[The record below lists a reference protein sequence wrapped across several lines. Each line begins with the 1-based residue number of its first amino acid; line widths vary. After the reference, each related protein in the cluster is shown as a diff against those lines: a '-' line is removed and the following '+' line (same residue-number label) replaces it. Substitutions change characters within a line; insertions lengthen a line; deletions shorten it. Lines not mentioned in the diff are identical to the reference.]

1 MAENFPIIDSHIHLY
16 PESEIPTLSWATPE
30 NPLAKQ
36 HSVEDYKEATATSP
50 APVKGFIF
58 LETDRKH
65 DLEAGAKDGSGWEYP
80 LMEVSWL
87 KRIALGQPK
96 AGEGH
101 AAEDAGLCSAYIPWA
116 PIPSGAAA
124 MEKYLAKAEG
134 AAGDSWSK
142 VRGFRYL
149 LQDKPD
155 GTALGDGFIESLK
168 LLGRKGYVFDVGVN
182 QHDRGR
188 IQLEE
193 TVEMID
199 KAHDGV
205 PDEEKVVFI
214 LNHLCKPDL
223 TVINIH
229 TDTSFIA
236 WRTAM
241 FTLSKCS
248 STYMKLSGAFPE
260 MDDSLKNR
268 PVEDIFEAIMPWLSV
283 VLAAFGPSRIMFGSD
298 WPVCTVGVDGAW
310 EKWRQIV
317 DRLCYMASLGDEDKE
332 MIWSGTALKAYG
344 IQTEQRSQFE
354 FVY

>member
-1 MAENFPIIDSHIHLY
+1 MADDFSVIDSHIHLY
-16 PESEIPTLSWATPE
+16 PENEIPTLAWATTE

-36 HSVEDYKEATATSP
+36 HSVYDYKIASAH
-50 APVKGFIF
+50 APVEGFIF
-58 LETDRKH
+58 VETDRKH

-87 KRIALGQPK
+87 RRIVLGQPK
-96 AGEGH
+96 PGEGH
-101 AAEDAGLCSAYIPWA
+101 GPEDAGLCSAYIPWA
-116 PIPSGAAA
+116 PVPSGAAV
-124 MEKYLAKAEG
+124 MEKYLAKAEE
-134 AAGDSWSK
+134 AAGDSWDK

-193 TVEMID
+193 TAEMID

-223 TVINIH
+223 TVTNIH

-248 STYMKLSGAFPE
+248 STYMKLSGLFSE
-260 MDDSLKNR
+260 MDDWLKKR
-268 PVEDIFEAIMPWLSV
+268 PVEDIFDAIMPWLSV

-310 EKWRQIV
+310 GKWRSIV
-317 DRLCYMASLGDEDKE
+317 DRLCYMASLGEDDMK
-332 MIWSGTALKAYG
+332 MILSGTALEAYG
-344 IQTEQRSQFE
+344 IKKERRSEFE